1 MQVSTRATL
10 FEVTTGT
17 GRGADSYV
25 QGSAV
30 STNFGAS
37 GLLTTRS
44 NAGNASN
51 NYKVYLRF
59 DLSSLAADLSQAT
72 SATLKFSTIS
82 ANTGIGFSF
91 FAVPDGLP
99 GDSATG
105 WTESG
110 ITYTNAPGTP
120 ASITNL
126 GFITAPGAD
135 ENGNYVVAL
144 GSLTGLTTGGGAQ
157 HSFSTSSL
165 LDLVKSDTNGLLT
178 IALNRNDTKGII
190 HIASDENTSGFLVP
204 TLVIDT
210 PSLAAVP
217 EPGTGLIGL
226 GLLGLGIFRRKRARA

>member
-1 MQVSTRATL
+1 M
-10 FEVTTGT
+10 
-17 GRGADSYV
+17 
-25 QGSAV
+25 
-30 STNFGAS
+30 
-37 GLLTTRS
+37 
-44 NAGNASN
+44 
-51 NYKVYLRF
+51 
-59 DLSSLAADLSQAT
+59 
-72 SATLKFSTIS
+72 
-82 ANTGIGFSF
+82 
-91 FAVPDGLP
+91 
-99 GDSATG
+99 
-105 WTESG
+105 
-110 ITYTNAPGTP
+110 
-120 ASITNL
+120 
-126 GFITAPGAD
+126 
-135 ENGNYVVAL
+135 AL